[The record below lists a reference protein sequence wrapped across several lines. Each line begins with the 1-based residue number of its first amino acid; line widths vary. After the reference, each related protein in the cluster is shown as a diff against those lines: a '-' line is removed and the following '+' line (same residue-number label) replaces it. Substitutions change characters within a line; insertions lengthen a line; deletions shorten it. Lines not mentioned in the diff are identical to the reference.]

1 MHKWM
6 NVLVALLMDIGLFGL
21 QVQCGGG
28 GGGKGSGGGSN
39 GATAPTFT
47 TQPQSQTV
55 TAPAPATFKVVANG
69 NPTPTY
75 QWNLNGVAITGA
87 TSSSYTTPATTFSMN
102 GGSYT
107 CTITNSVTSLISNA
121 AVLTISIN
129 FSDQSLNGTYAGIH
143 YDSNFGALTQ
153 ANFDGNGNISGSGI
167 QNHLGTISNI
177 TVSGTY
183 SVAPDG
189 TLTINSSGAIL
200 TGKIRSDTNTI
211 IFGEYGAGENNEVD
225 VSIKINDSGYSNS
238 SLNGT
243 YAGIHYDSSF
253 GALTQA
259 NFDGNG
265 NISGSGIQN
274 HLGTISNI
282 TVSGTYSVA
291 PDGTLTINSS
301 GAILTGKISSDTNT
315 IIFGEYESGENNE
328 VDVSIK
334 ITGSGYSI
342 SSLNGTY
349 SGIHYDSSFG
359 SLTQANFD
367 GNGNISGSGIQN
379 YLGTISNITVSGTY
393 SVAPDGTLTIN
404 SSGAILTGKISSD
417 TNTIIFGEYIS
428 RKNNEVDVSIKCK
441 Y

>member
-315 IIFGEYESGENNE
+315 IIFGEY
-328 VDVSIK
+328 
-334 ITGSGYSI
+334 
-342 SSLNGTY
+342 
-349 SGIHYDSSFG
+349 
-359 SLTQANFD
+359 
-367 GNGNISGSGIQN
+367 
-379 YLGTISNITVSGTY
+379 
-393 SVAPDGTLTIN
+393 
-404 SSGAILTGKISSD
+404 
-417 TNTIIFGEYIS
+417 IS